1 VNIGTRLTISPE
13 DVLSRLLSA
22 TPDRTALAPKDSR
35 GIYGL
40 VDHHGALSYVGS
52 TVSTSQTFYERI
64 HRRHRTG
71 SEDSSHYFSR
81 MYNTGRMWRMRND
94 PGSRKDGDISK
105 KLRNA
110 FIAEHCRAVWVP
122 LPDNADI
129 ARLEQAVIEIAPAE
143 AIAWNR
149 RATEA
154 YPEPEDLV
162 DEIIARLG
170 FGAME
175 LAAIGRQKQRYDTV
189 STAAVA
195 SRPRKVSPDNPVPP
209 FPVGPFRFFALDVET
224 ANHDRASICQ
234 IGVACVRPDNTIE
247 TWMTYVEPQVDQ
259 WAFTYLHKIDAQTV
273 RGAPLFHD
281 VLPVLTDA
289 LKRGVVYQHSGF
301 DRSAVA
307 AACRAN
313 GLSEPVWE
321 WQDSVQVARQAWPEL
336 KGNGGHGLASLKN
349 HLGLSFEHH
358 DAGEDARA
366 AAEIVLHAESGRQVI
381 NETYQI
387 KGDSFE
393 VIEDMKETTNLQAEP
408 PTVRSHQDAAVNII
422 GRTKLTEGNIKNHH
436 IYLHEFF
443 DAFPKDVVGGS
454 NIAAAAQKTISVE
467 WGGGCVAITDLDGK
481 KKFFRKRGWVRE
493 FFARTRAVAGDTVL
507 VQLIG
512 PYDYRVTLQR
522 A

>member
-162 DEIIARLG
+162 DEIIALWNLLRVDAKNRGMIPSQRL
-170 FGAME
+170 
-175 LAAIGRQKQRYDTV
+175 L
-189 STAAVA
+189 
-195 SRPRKVSPDNPVPP
+195 SRR
-209 FPVGPFRFFALDVET
+209 
-224 ANHDRASICQ
+224 DRARC
-234 IGVACVRPDNTIE
+234 
-247 TWMTYVEPQVDQ
+247 
-259 WAFTYLHKIDAQTV
+259 H
-273 RGAPLFHD
+273 
-281 VLPVLTDA
+281 LTTQCHHFPSD
-289 LKRGVVYQHSGF
+289 HSGF
-301 DRSAVA
+301 SHLMSR
-307 AACRAN
+307 
-313 GLSEPVWE
+313 
-321 WQDSVQVARQAWPEL
+321 RQIMTE
-336 KGNGGHGLASLKN
+336 
-349 HLGLSFEHH
+349 
-358 DAGEDARA
+358 
-366 AAEIVLHAESGRQVI
+366 
-381 NETYQI
+381 
-387 KGDSFE
+387 
-393 VIEDMKETTNLQAEP
+393 QAF
-408 PTVRSHQDAAVNII
+408 VRSESPV
-422 GRTKLTEGNIKNHH
+422 
-436 IYLHEFF
+436 
-443 DAFPKDVVGGS
+443 
-454 NIAAAAQKTISVE
+454 SVP
-467 WGGGCVAITDLDGK
+467 TTRL
-481 KKFFRKRGWVRE
+481 RRG
-493 FFARTRAVAGDTVL
+493 
-507 VQLIG
+507 
-512 PYDYRVTLQR
+512 
-522 A
+522 